1 MNDLAETS
9 PRLVARTAGFLY
21 LITIVTGVF
30 SAFFVNS
37 ALVVRND
44 PVATASHIAGAETL
58 YRFGLAAEL
67 VGTLGYVGVTA
78 FLYVLL
84 RPVSRI
90 ASVLAALFSS
100 VGCAV
105 GVMNVANQAAP
116 LLYLGN
122 MPYLTAFT
130 PAQLQVLAFASLRLE
145 AQANNVGLIC
155 FAFYCALIGWMIFR
169 STFLPRAI
177 GVLMLIA
184 GAAWMVNGF
193 AVILLPALA
202 AKIFPIIG
210 AGIIGEGSL
219 CLWLILAGVNV
230 ERWQSQAD
238 LARGRS
244 AFV

>member
-1 MNDLAETS
+1 MKDIAETS
-9 PRLVARTAGFLY
+9 PRLVARTAGVLY

-30 SAFFVNS
+30 SAFYVNS
-37 ALVVRND
+37 ALIVRND
-44 PVATASHIAGAETL
+44 PVATASHIAGAEML
-58 YRFGLAAEL
+58 YRVGVAAEL
-67 VGTLGYVGVTA
+67 IGTLAYVGVIA

-84 RPVSRI
+84 RPVSRTV
-90 ASVLAALFSS
+90 SVAAALFGS

-116 LLYLGN
+116 LLLLGN
-122 MPYLTAFT
+122 MPYLTSFT
-130 PAQLQVLAFASLRLE
+130 PAQLQVLAFVSLRLE
-145 AQANNVGLIC
+145 AQANNAGLIC
-155 FAFYCALIGWMIFR
+155 FAFYCAMIGWLIFR

-184 GAAWMVNGF
+184 GAAWMINGF

-219 CLWLILAGVNV
+219 CLWLMLAGVNV

-238 LARGRS
+238 LSRD
-244 AFV
+244 